1 MADELR
7 ILTDDCDV
15 SDNELR
21 IMRGNNGDVYLT
33 IGPKGF
39 RYSPHSVRLATSGG
53 ASATHKAL
61 VRTLLAMLNEAE

>member
-1 MADELR
+1 MADEVR

-21 IMRGNNGDVYLT
+21 IMRGINGDVYLT

-53 ASATHKAL
+53 AITTHKAL
-61 VRTLLAMLNEAE
+61 VKALLTILNETE